1 MRKLLCVMAA
11 SVATMVAAV
20 PASAATSTITPTL
33 QCYTTDPS
41 TGIDTFYF
49 GYINNTGNQLLF
61 EVGNNNEVVP
71 GEPDQ
76 GQPVIFNQGTYPR
89 VFRVMADPA
98 FEPQVTWMLDGNTVT
113 ASTTALP
120 PSCDALSQTGA
131 AILDGSGPPQS
142 TQGQDGD
149 FYLDATAH
157 VLYGPKAGGVWPAG
171 VSLVGPAGPAGPSGA
186 PGQTGTSGTN
196 GTNGTNGSPG
206 AQGPRGPQGAAG
218 TIVCRNTVAAR
229 GLCLL
234 EFAPGTYTIAG
245 QATQASFQ
253 IEHAKRTVRSGRLT
267 VRRGRLTQ
275 RSIGRLHSG
284 RYTLLITIGHGHRTR
299 VMLRHTFTV
308 R

>member
-1 MRKLLCVMAA
+1 MRKLVCLIAA
-11 SVATMVAAV
+11 SVATMVATV
-20 PASAATSTITPTL
+20 PASAATSTLTPTL
-33 QCYTTDPS
+33 QCYTTDPN

-49 GYINNTGNQLLF
+49 GYINNTGNTLLF

-76 GQPVIFNQGTYPR
+76 GQPVVFNQGTYPR

-113 ASTTALP
+113 ASTSALP
-120 PSCDALSQTGA
+120 PPCDSLSQTGA

-149 FYLDATAH
+149 FYLDTAAH
-157 VLYGPKAGGVWPAG
+157 VLYGPKAGGAWAAG
-171 VSLVGPAGPAGPSGA
+171 TSLVGPAGPAGQNGA
-186 PGQTGTSGTN
+186 PGQ
-196 GTNGTNGSPG
+196 NGTNGSPG
-206 AQGPRGPQGAAG
+206 AQGPRGPQGAVG

-229 GLCLL
+229 GLCIL

-245 QATQASFQ
+245 RATQASFR

-267 VRRGRLTQ
+267 VRRGRLTH
-275 RSIGRLHSG
+275 RLIGRLHPG
-284 RYTLLITIGHGHRTR
+284 RYTLIITTGHDHRTK
-299 VMLRHTFTV
+299 VMLQRTFTI

>member
-1 MRKLLCVMAA
+1 MRKLVCLIAA
-11 SVATMVAAV
+11 SVATMGAAV
-20 PASAATSTITPTL
+20 PASAATSTLTPTL
-33 QCYTTDPS
+33 QCYTSDPS

-76 GQPVIFNQGTYPR
+76 GQPVVFNQGTYPR

-113 ASTTALP
+113 ASTSALP
-120 PSCDALSQTGA
+120 PSCDSLSQTGA
-131 AILDGSGPPQS
+131 AILDGSGPPQN

-149 FYLDATAH
+149 FYLDTAAH
-157 VLYGPKAGGVWPAG
+157 VLYGPKAGGAWPAG
-171 VSLVGPAGPAGPSGA
+171 VSLVGPAGPAGQNGA
-186 PGQTGTSGTN
+186 PGQN
-196 GTNGTNGSPG
+196 GTNGANGSPG

-218 TIVCRNTVAAR
+218 TIVCRNTVVAR
-229 GLCLL
+229 GLCSL
-234 EFAPGTYTIAG
+234 EFAPGTYTSAG
-245 QATQASFQ
+245 RVTQARFQ
-253 IEHAKRTVRSGRLT
+253 IEHAGRTVRSGQLT

-284 RYTLLITIGHGHRTR
+284 HYTLIITTGHGHQSRL
-299 VMLRHTFTV
+299 MLRRTFTV